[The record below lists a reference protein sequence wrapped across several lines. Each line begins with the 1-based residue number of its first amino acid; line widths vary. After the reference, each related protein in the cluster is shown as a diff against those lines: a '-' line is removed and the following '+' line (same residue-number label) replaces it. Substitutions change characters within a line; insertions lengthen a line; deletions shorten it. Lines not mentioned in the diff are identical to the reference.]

1 MPYPSLDAARIKAAS
16 PWIWLSVVVLLLGAA
31 SLRMFTRAQY
41 FKGIADAAAEEAEQQ
56 SQVITEIRNRTQTL
70 TAELQQ
76 LNEIAEQHALEDSLQ
91 LRELN
96 ELQQQAEEAS
106 DSLAVELSAHLDSV
120 QLDQLDALV
129 VSHRIEVTALQD
141 ALEIETTG
149 RRNEALRA
157 DRANNLVLQL
167 EQQIGQLELRDTT
180 RVAEITALREATAS
194 LGFSFDTSWLTGA
207 GGIVLGYALASLLGS

>member
-1 MPYPSLDAARIKAAS
+1 MPYPSLDAARMKAAKI
-16 PWIWLSVVVLLLGAA
+16 WICVGLIVLLLGGA
-31 SLRMFTRAQY
+31 SLRMFSRAQY
-41 FKGIADAAAEEAEQQ
+41 FKGIADAAAVAAEQQ
-56 SQVITEIRNRTQTL
+56 SAVITEIRSRTQSL
-70 TAELQQ
+70 TTELQQ
-76 LNEIAEQHALEDSLQ
+76 LNEIAEQHAREDSLR

-96 ELQQQAEEAS
+96 ELQQQAESVS
-106 DSLAVELSAHLDSV
+106 DSLTSELSARLDSV
-120 QLDQLDALV
+120 QQEQLNALV
-129 VSHRIEVTALQD
+129 VSHRIEVTTLQD

-207 GGIVLGYALASLLGS
+207 GGVVLGYALASLLQR

>member
-1 MPYPSLDAARIKAAS
+1 MPYPSLDAARMKAAKI
-16 PWIWLSVVVLLLGAA
+16 WICVGLVVLLLGGA
-31 SLRMFTRAQY
+31 SLRMFSRAQY
-41 FKGIADAAAEEAEQQ
+41 FKGIADAAAVTAEQQ
-56 SQVITEIRNRTQTL
+56 SAVITEIRSRTQVL
-70 TAELQQ
+70 TTELQQ
-76 LNEIAEQHALEDSLQ
+76 LNEIAEQHAREDSLR

-96 ELQQQAEEAS
+96 ELQQQAESVS
-106 DSLAVELSAHLDSV
+106 DSLTSELSARLDSV
-120 QLDQLDALV
+120 QQEQLNALV
-129 VSHRIEVTALQD
+129 VSHRIEVTTLQD

-207 GGIVLGYALASLLGS
+207 GGVVLGYALASLLQR

>member
-1 MPYPSLDAARIKAAS
+1 MPYPSLDAARMKAAK
-16 PWIWLSVVVLLLGAA
+16 IWVCVGLIVLLLGGA
-31 SLRMFTRAQY
+31 SLRMFSRAQY
-41 FKGIADAAAEEAEQQ
+41 FKGIADAAAVAAEQQ
-56 SQVITEIRNRTQTL
+56 SAVITEIRSRTQSL
-70 TAELQQ
+70 TTELQQ
-76 LNEIAEQHALEDSLQ
+76 LNEIAEQHAREDSLR

-96 ELQQQAEEAS
+96 QLQQQAESVS
-106 DSLAVELSAHLDSV
+106 DSLTSELSARLDSV
-120 QLDQLDALV
+120 QQEQLNALV
-129 VSHRIEVTALQD
+129 VSHSIEVTTLQD

-207 GGIVLGYALASLLGS
+207 GGVVLGYALASLLQR